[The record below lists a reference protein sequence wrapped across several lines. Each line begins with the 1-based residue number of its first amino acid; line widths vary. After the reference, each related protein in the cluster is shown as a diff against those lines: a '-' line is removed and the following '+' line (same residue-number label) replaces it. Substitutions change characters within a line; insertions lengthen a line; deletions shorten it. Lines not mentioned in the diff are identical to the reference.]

1 MTTENTIARAAKG
14 VLCGLAAAF
23 VFTWIPTRVLAQSP
37 TEHMP
42 YGPPITL
49 EQARV
54 VAAAADTAAKR
65 LGLSTP
71 SFAVVEPT
79 GELVYLQKATNSAYF
94 TNDWIVDKARIAARY
109 RQPTSIFWELLKKGD
124 LTVTIFPGITGSG
137 PGGYPI
143 VLGGQIIGAFGI
155 TSPKNDEIAA
165 EALAALK

>member
-23 VFTWIPTRVLAQSP
+23 MFTWIPARVLAQ
-37 TEHMP
+37 TEHLP

-54 VAAAADTAAKR
+54 VAAAADATSKR
-65 LGLSTP
+65 LGLSLP
-71 SFAVVEPT
+71 SIVVVEPT
-79 GELVYLQKATNSAYF
+79 GELVYLQKATNSAYY
-94 TNDWIVDKARIAARY
+94 TNEWTIDKARMAARY
-109 RQPTSIFWELLKKGD
+109 RQPSSVFWELLKKGD
-124 LTVTIFPGITGSG
+124 LTVTVYPGITGSG

-155 TSPKNDEIAA
+155 SSPKDDEIAA
-165 EALAALK
+165 AALAALK